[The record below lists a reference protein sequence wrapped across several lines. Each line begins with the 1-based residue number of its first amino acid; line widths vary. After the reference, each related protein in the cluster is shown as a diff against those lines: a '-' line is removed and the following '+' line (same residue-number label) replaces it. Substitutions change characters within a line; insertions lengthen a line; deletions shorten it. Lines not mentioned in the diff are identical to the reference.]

1 MPADTV
7 VRSVAAQIAAKF
19 LGTVG
24 DAIGDAV
31 ILTNAQLLAL
41 PASGIE
47 VVTAVAAG
55 RLLAPLGAI
64 LISDIQVSGEY
75 GNLDPVGF
83 PHLFLGTNDG
93 AGLQLELVGDAPDDG
108 ITALS
113 DLLATSGRRVAVV
126 WAQGL
131 VAATTSPLVGAGP
144 ALLSDAEAANLAIG
158 MVNASGVLT
167 GGDPDNT
174 LTVIPIYLDIEI
186 PVP

>member
-7 VRSVAAQIAAKF
+7 VRSLQQQLGAKF
-19 LGTVG
+19 ISTVG

-31 ILTNAQLLAL
+31 ILSNDQLLAL
-41 PASGIE
+41 TASGVE
-47 VVTAVAAG
+47 VLEAVAVG
-55 RLLAPLGAI
+55 RLLVPFGAI

-93 AGLQLELVGDAPDDG
+93 AGLQLELVGDAPGDG

-113 DLLATSGRRVAVV
+113 DLLATVGRRVAVV
-126 WAQGL
+126 WPQGL
-131 VAATTSPLVGAGP
+131 VAATTSPLVGTSP
-144 ALLSDAEAANLAIG
+144 ALLSDVNGANLTIG
-158 MVNASGVLT
+158 LVNASGVLT

-174 LTVIPIYLDIEI
+174 LTVIPFYLDIEI
-186 PVP
+186 PS